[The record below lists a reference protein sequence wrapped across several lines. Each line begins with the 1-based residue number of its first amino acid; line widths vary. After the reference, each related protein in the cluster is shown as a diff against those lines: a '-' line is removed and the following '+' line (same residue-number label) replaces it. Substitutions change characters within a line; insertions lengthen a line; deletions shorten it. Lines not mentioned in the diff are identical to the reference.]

1 MIRGVLRKI
10 AWSRV
15 VRIVPDGLTYLGL
28 RPRHKP
34 PSFVGSLSR
43 SVRLREIA
51 VAQGLDFPIW
61 RLDDK
66 LAGRR
71 FAEELGLRVPELYAV
86 GSLEECVAEASRQ
99 GSAVIKPLKRYS
111 SHGVVALTPH
121 GEDFFDHIR
130 HRQIRAS
137 QLEAYVHSCQV
148 AHEDTLMAEEL
159 IFHPGSPGKL
169 STEWKM
175 YCFGGQVGLMVQGD
189 REPHKRGRRTF
200 VFRLRDFSAVK
211 VPWERGFHR
220 VLTMPDPHFPDGLI
234 EFAETYS
241 TAIGVDFARVDLY
254 EDDRGPAFGEIT
266 PHPSAGHIHINY
278 LGRELDRHFG
288 EMWERAEVRL
298 GEKTLIRPTDAS
310 SSDRG
315 ET

>member
-1 MIRGVLRKI
+1 MRWLFRKI

-51 VAQGLDFPIW
+51 VAKGLDFPVW
-61 RLDDK
+61 KLDDK

-71 FAEELGLRVPELYAV
+71 FAEDLGLRVPELYAV
-86 GSLEECVAEASRQ
+86 GSVEECVAEARRR
-99 GSAVIKPLKRYS
+99 GSAVIKPLQRHS
-111 SHGVVALTPH
+111 AQGVVALTLR
-121 GEDFFDHIR
+121 GENFYD
-130 HRQIRAS
+130 QIRGKNVPAS

-148 AHEDTLMAEEL
+148 SQEDMLMAEEV
-159 IFHPGSPGKL
+159 IFHPGSPGIL

-175 YCFGGQVGLMVQGD
+175 YCFGGQVGLMVQGG
-189 REPHKRGRRTF
+189 REPDKRGRRTF
-200 VFRLRDFSAVK
+200 VFRLRDFSAVEA
-211 VPWERGFHR
+211 PWERGFHR

-254 EDDRGPAFGEIT
+254 EDDRGPVFGEIT

-278 LGRELDRHFG
+278 LGRELDRYFG
-288 EMWERAEVRL
+288 ELWERAEVRL

-310 SSDRG
+310 SHDL
-315 ET
+315 